1 MKVCTFGTY
10 DTEQSRNSII
20 IQGLRANGVEV
31 VECHASLWRDTEEKL
46 WALRGGWRSPRLL
59 WRVLGSY
66 AQLLRR
72 YATVGDYDVMVVGY
86 AGHFDLFL
94 ARSLSF
100 FSGKPLVFD
109 VFVSLTETAVEDRGL
124 VQRGSWMARLL
135 RLVDRWS
142 CRLADWVLLDT
153 EAHCRYFQRE
163 FGLSPARLR
172 RVPVGA
178 DGVYNRRPCPRHAG
192 NPFRV
197 LYFGQYIPL
206 HGVEYVVRAAGL
218 LEDRRD
224 IRFDFVGKGQ
234 TYEGAWALARELGL
248 RNVVFHP
255 TWLSAEELISRY
267 ILPADVCL
275 GVFGLSPKAQ
285 RVVPYKVFVALAMAK
300 PLITGD
306 SPAAREA
313 LVNGETALLCRMGD
327 PHALAR
333 AILRLR
339 EDPFLRQRIAEGGYR
354 TFQERFSPQAVG
366 AVVKRVIEEVVN
378 RWSGAPAPTS
388 TAQDTSSGSP

>member
-1 MKVCTFGTY
+1 LRVCYFGTY

-31 VECHASLWRDTEEKL
+31 VECHAPLWRDTEEKL

-59 WRVLGSY
+59 WRTARSY
-66 AQLLRR
+66 LQLLRR

-94 ARSLSF
+94 ARLLSF
-100 FSGKPLVFD
+100 LSDKPLVFD

-124 VQRGSWMARLL
+124 VRCGSPLAWLL
-135 RLVDRWS
+135 RQVDRWS

-178 DGVYNRRPCPRHAG
+178 DEVYHPRPSLQHEN

-218 LEDRRD
+218 LGDRYD
-224 IRFDFVGKGQ
+224 IRFDFVGQGQ
-234 TYEGAWALARELGL
+234 TYEEARTLARELGL
-248 RNVVFHP
+248 RNATFHP
-255 TWLSAEELISRY
+255 TWLPAEELIRRH
-267 ILPADVCL
+267 ILLADLCL
-275 GVFGLSPKAQ
+275 GVFGLGPKAQ
-285 RVVPYKVFVALAMAK
+285 RVVPYKVFVALALTK

-306 SPAAREA
+306 SPAAREV
-313 LVNGETALLCRMGD
+313 LIHGETALLCPMGD
-327 PHALAR
+327 PQALAR
-333 AILRLR
+333 AILQLK
-339 EDPFLRQRIAEGGYR
+339 ENPALRQRIAEGGYR
-354 TFQERFSPQAVG
+354 IFQERFSPQAIGV
-366 AVVKRVIEEVVN
+366 VVKRVIKEVVE
-378 RWSGAPAPTS
+378 RWSGAPAPSS
-388 TAQDTSSGSP
+388 TVHGTSSATP